1 MRKIELFFRGEFWLH
16 IATMFFAVIILIKSA
31 LLAGIYL
38 PNWFLFPLPL
48 IVGVA
53 WEILWKKLKQ
63 KPIDITDILATVLGG
78 IIAILI
84 LRFI

>member
-38 PNWFLFPLPL
+38 PNGFLFPLVFVVA
-48 IVGVA
+48 IA
-53 WEILWKKLKQ
+53 WELVMKKLKGT
-63 KPIDITDILATVLGG
+63 PINIYDMVATVIGG
-78 IIAILI
+78 TLAIAIF
-84 LRFI
+84 RF